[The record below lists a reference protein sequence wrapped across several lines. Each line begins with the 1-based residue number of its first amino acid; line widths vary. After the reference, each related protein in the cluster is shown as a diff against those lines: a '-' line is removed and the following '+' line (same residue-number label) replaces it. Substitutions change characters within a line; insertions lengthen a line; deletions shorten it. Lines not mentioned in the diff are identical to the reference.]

1 MIQPGSYEFDEQEF
15 GISSGG
21 QRKFSGSSSYRTGDF
36 YNGTRKNVNASFTW
50 NQSRYFTA
58 TISSDWNDIVLPQGS
73 FITRL
78 TSANSQIAFSPTL
91 YWISLIQ
98 YDNLSEEIGINT
110 RLQWIPKAG
119 QEAFI
124 VLNHN
129 MQDWDRDNSF
139 HSARSDLSMKF
150 RYTFRF

>member
-1 MIQPGSYEFDEQEF
+1 VIQPGSYEFDEQEF

-21 QRKFSGSSSYRTGDF
+21 QRKFSGSFSYRTGDF

-58 TISSDWNDIVLPQGS
+58 TIRSDWNDIVLPQGS